1 MKKEYVL
8 TLEITD
14 IDSRLPYEDKKEFE
28 AQSPVERLAL
38 QLQEN
43 EQLTEESELVK
54 AEIEEH
60 FAKEL
65 GFDNVKVAKIQVFIH
80 E

>member
-14 IDSRLPYEDKKEFE
+14 IDPYEDEEKNEFE

-38 QLQEN
+38 QLQTN
-43 EQLTEESELVK
+43 EQLTEESEFVK

-60 FAKEL
+60 FAGKL
-65 GFDNVKVAKIQVFIH
+65 GFDNVKVAKIQLFIH